1 MDRAFAMPL
10 SIKPLHAF
18 VQVKLQWLMPC
29 YLAGL
34 PAFHVEL
41 VAALGSFGFSFLCH
55 RGTVAAELDKLT
67 WPQVIG

>member
-18 VQVKLQWLMPC
+18 VQVKLQCLVRYM
-29 YLAGL
+29 AGL
-34 PAFHVEL
+34 PAFYVEL

-55 RGTVAAELDKLT
+55 RETVAAELDKLT